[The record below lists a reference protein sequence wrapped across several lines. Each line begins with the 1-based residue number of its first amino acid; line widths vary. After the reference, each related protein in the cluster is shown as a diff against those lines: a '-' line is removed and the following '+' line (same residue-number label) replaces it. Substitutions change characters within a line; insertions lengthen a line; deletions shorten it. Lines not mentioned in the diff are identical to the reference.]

1 MFNKQMKKMDC
12 AEVLR
17 KLSPFQDNELE
28 ADLYIKVEEHLSG
41 CEECR
46 RELEE
51 LVKITADMLS
61 AGDIEPSANFDAGVM
76 SEIKGYREKKL
87 SGKFAFVYSFVF
99 ALFFIFGVFID
110 PFSSGSIPEPE
121 ITPELSSV
129 FLEGQKFLSE
139 DNQNSVIIQLAGG
152 VYEKRNN

>member
-1 MFNKQMKKMDC
+1 MFNKQMNKMDC
-12 AEVLR
+12 TEVSR

-28 ADLYIKVEEHLSG
+28 PDVCIRVEEHLSG

-76 SEIKGYREKKL
+76 SEINRYREKKY
-87 SGKFAFVYSFVF
+87 SGKFAFIY
-99 ALFFIFGVFID
+99 
-110 PFSSGSIPEPE
+110 
-121 ITPELSSV
+121 
-129 FLEGQKFLSE
+129 
-139 DNQNSVIIQLAGG
+139 
-152 VYEKRNN
+152 

>member
-12 AEVLR
+12 GEVSR

-28 ADLYIKVEEHLSG
+28 ADVRISVEEHLSG

-51 LVKITADMLS
+51 YVEITADLLS
-61 AGDIEPSANFDAGVM
+61 AVDIEPSVNFDAVVM
-76 SEIKGYREKKL
+76 SEINGYREKKH

-99 ALFFIFGVFID
+99 ALFFIFGVFVN

-129 FLEGQKFLSE
+129 LLEGQKFLSG

-152 VYEKRNN
+152 VNEKRDN